1 MPTDSTTGSIPAR
14 ATRASTANTGAVGRL
29 LAGAA
34 QGAALAACAVAAA
47 LLAFGCSRET
57 PARPNVVV
65 VVLDTVRR
73 DYTGCGPGES
83 YTPNMDSLMAEG
95 TGFTNAWATAP
106 WTPPS
111 HASIFTGRLPS
122 HHQCTAK
129 NPMLPPEVTSLAE
142 RLQEEGYE
150 TAAFHSNPWLTLEM
164 TDLTRGFDV
173 LHEPEAIRN
182 IRAWLDTR
190 DASRPFFMFV
200 NILEAHLPFDPP
212 ESYRRVALTDL
223 PPEARVRTHWANEY
237 NSGVH
242 PHDRINWHNVRRL
255 YAGDVH
261 AADAYLGTI
270 VDELRSRGLYEE
282 AVIIV
287 TSDHGENLGEHGL
300 MSHQFGV
307 FETLLAV
314 PLVVRAPGALRTGV
328 RDDPTMLSDL
338 YATILDLTGTEDPDV
353 PEHSRSLLLEPAH
366 PDRPMIAEYSGPPY
380 RLVDLLMDINP
391 SLDPT
396 RFELAHA
403 TVRVGD
409 LRLTLSSDGRATLED
424 QSLPP
429 EKRTN
434 MARSDA
440 SKVRTMSAL
449 IPCIEPPPDAAPA
462 VDEEMAR
469 WLRSLG
475 YM

>member
-173 LHEPEAIRN
+173 LHEETTTDMTRFDQTSQGGPEAIRN

-307 FETLLAV
+307 FETLLLTCPSTAV
-314 PLVVRAPGALRTGV
+314 RSCSSRRTRIV
-328 RDDPTMLSDL
+328 
-338 YATILDLTGTEDPDV
+338 
-353 PEHSRSLLLEPAH
+353 
-366 PDRPMIAEYSGPPY
+366 
-380 RLVDLLMDINP
+380 
-391 SLDPT
+391 
-396 RFELAHA
+396 
-403 TVRVGD
+403 
-409 LRLTLSSDGRATLED
+409 
-424 QSLPP
+424 Q
-429 EKRTN
+429 
-434 MARSDA
+434 
-440 SKVRTMSAL
+440 
-449 IPCIEPPPDAAPA
+449 
-462 VDEEMAR
+462 
-469 WLRSLG
+469 
-475 YM
+475 